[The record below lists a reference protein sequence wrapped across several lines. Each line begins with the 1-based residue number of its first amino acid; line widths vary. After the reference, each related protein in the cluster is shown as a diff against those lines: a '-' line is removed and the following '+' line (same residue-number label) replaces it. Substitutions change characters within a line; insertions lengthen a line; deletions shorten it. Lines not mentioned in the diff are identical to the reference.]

1 MRAPLV
7 VFGVNESARHLGVDE
22 FVLYDPDMERVQII
36 GELCKALVERENGN
50 LRIRVAST
58 VEDAVSDAAFI
69 LSSIRVGGAQA
80 RAIDEK
86 IAIRHGYPGQETTGP
101 AGAAMALRTIPVA
114 IEQARIVEKLSP
126 SGWLI
131 NFTNPAGLIT
141 QAILHHTGAKCVGIC
156 DTPTELFHRIALALH
171 APPQEVQC
179 DYMGLNHLGWV
190 YRVRLRGEDVMER
203 ILADDELLDSLYSAP
218 LFDHEMLRA
227 LRLLPTEYLF
237 FYYARRRAL
246 ENQRHAGTTRGAEVV
261 QLNVELMR
269 ILSSQIG
276 SGDSSAALGTYVDYL
291 NQRSGSYMKLEG
303 VSVSAFDMS
312 DIPSDDPFRAAT
324 GYHRIALDVM
334 NGLCSNEEVRVVVNV
349 RNSGSIAEI
358 AANDVAEVP
367 CAIGGNSITP
377 EQCGSLPESVR
388 GLVLSV
394 KAYERAIIEAAVTK
408 SASLAQKALLLLPTV
423 GEWEPS
429 GRIVS
434 DLMKSKS
441 VIL

>member
-1 MRAPLV
+1 
-7 VFGVNESARHLGVDE
+7 
-22 FVLYDPDMERVQII
+22 
-36 GELCKALVERENGN
+36 
-50 LRIRVAST
+50 
-58 VEDAVSDAAFI
+58 
-69 LSSIRVGGAQA
+69 
-80 RAIDEK
+80 
-86 IAIRHGYPGQETTGP
+86 
-101 AGAAMALRTIPVA
+101 
-114 IEQARIVEKLSP
+114 
-126 SGWLI
+126 
-131 NFTNPAGLIT
+131 
-141 QAILHHTGAKCVGIC
+141 VGIC